1 MDQAQTLREW
11 TGAPKSAPATQR
23 PPPKVIAVT
32 SGKGGVGKTNVVAN
46 LAVALSGL
54 GRRVVVLDADLG
66 LGNLDIL
73 FGIVHPYTLED
84 VLLGHKT
91 LSDILVPGP
100 CGIRILPAGSGVGA
114 PVALTSEQQLG
125 LLAEVD
131 RWDIDLDVL
140 LIDTGAGI
148 SPNVLYFNTVAQDI
162 VVVASPDPTS
172 LTDAYA
178 MMKVLSQKHGEK
190 RFKLLVNMVRTES
203 EAHEVFRK
211 LSVAADEFLDISIDY
226 VGAIPDDDCLRQAVG
241 RQRAVVELY
250 PRARSSVAF
259 GHLARAIAQWPTAEL
274 PKGSAQFMFRRF
286 LGRDAARLA
295 QA

>member
-11 TGAPKSAPATQR
+11 VGASEPITAR
-23 PPPKVIAVT
+23 PPKVIAVT

-54 GRRVVVLDADLG
+54 GQRVVVLDADLG

-100 CGIRILPAGSGVGA
+100 CGIQILPAGSGGGA
-114 PVALTSEQQLG
+114 PAALTSEQQLG

-162 VVVASPDPTS
+162 VVVASTDPTS

-178 MMKVLSQKHGEK
+178 MMKVLSQRHGET

-203 EAHEVFRK
+203 EAREVFRK

-226 VGAIPDDDCLRQAVG
+226 VGAIPDDDYLRRAVG

-250 PRARSSVAF
+250 PRARSSAAF
-259 GHLARAIAQWPTAEL
+259 VHLARAIGQWPTAEL
-274 PKGSAQFMFRRF
+274 PKGSAQFMLRRF
-286 LGRDAARLA
+286 MGRDADRQALA
-295 QA
+295 